1 MEKARKRLFQM
12 NEETVN
18 AIRSKQAARLVLAK
32 EAEMVRNMVQEGL
45 LTPQHA
51 EEFLEEISHDTQE
64 IELERNRMYR
74 EHAKLQGQRR
84 WQAKLEEYQEVSSS
98 SSSLRQSFLSS
109 RWMLR
114 DTSMT
119 VRPSFL
125 NAFTPIPTSNTTTN
139 DGSSGPS
146 SSTSGG
152 GAATATFINPHES
165 TTTTSSTSATIS
177 SASATI
183 STVPATSSRH
193 RSKSNTNEPR
203 GAMIRFV
210 SDITPMD
217 STNSHSNNNNNNIT
231 DDDDGLM
238 NATAHSPLLSP
249 DHNI

>member
-1 MEKARKRLFQM
+1 VEKARKRLFQM

-152 GAATATFINPHES
+152 GGGATATFINPHES
-165 TTTTSSTSATIS
+165 TTTTSST
-177 SASATI
+177 SATI

-217 STNSHSNNNNNNIT
+217 STNSHSSNNNNNIT
-231 DDDDGLM
+231 DDDDDGLM